1 MLHENRNENI
11 SKHFFLNNGTSVTV
25 KRHSIHTDNERPG
38 ADRYLI
44 TYADLITLLL
54 GLFVIL
60 YASSQVDSGKYKE
73 FSAAMTDYFKPSA
86 DNKQQQGNKIL
97 PGADGIPQP
106 ILPKAQ
112 EKTIDQINLEVEKSL
127 QKEINEGKVS
137 IQRTSTGIMV
147 NLPEKLLFQSAKA
160 DIQSD
165 AIPVLDSIAAI
176 LTGINKKITID
187 GFTDSIPIH
196 TFQYES
202 NWQLS
207 TARAMNIGY
216 YILKKGVPEQN
227 FSVRG
232 FGANKPVGSNNSL
245 DGRAKNRRVEILIEE
260 LPKNIP
266 STEGY
271 ISDTLTI
278 GSPK

>member
-1 MLHENRNENI
+1 M
-11 SKHFFLNNGTSVTV
+11 
-25 KRHSIHTDNERPG
+25 KRPSIHTDNEHSG

-86 DNKQQQGNKIL
+86 DNKQQRGNKIL

-106 ILPKAQ
+106 ILPKAK

-127 QKEINEGKVS
+127 QQEINDGKVS
-137 IQRTSTGIMV
+137 IQRTPTGIIV
-147 NLPEKLLFQSAKA
+147 NLPEKLLFQSAKS
-160 DIQSD
+160 DIQQN
-165 AIPVLDSIAAI
+165 AYPVLDSISVI
-176 LTGINKKITID
+176 LLGINKKITID

-207 TARAMNIGY
+207 TARALNIGY
-216 YILKKGVPEQN
+216 YILKQGVSERN
-227 FSVRG
+227 FSIRG
-232 FGANKPVGSNNSL
+232 FGANKPSANNNTPE
-245 DGRAKNRRVEILIEE
+245 GRAKNRRVEILIED
-260 LPKNIP
+260 LPKNVP

-271 ISDTLTI
+271 ISDSVTVNRQ
-278 GSPK
+278 

>member
-1 MLHENRNENI
+1 M
-11 SKHFFLNNGTSVTV
+11 
-25 KRHSIHTDNERPG
+25 KRPSIHTDNEHSG

-86 DNKQQQGNKIL
+86 DNKQQRGNKIL

-112 EKTIDQINLEVEKSL
+112 EKSIDQINLEVEKSL
-127 QKEINEGKVS
+127 QQEINDGKVS
-137 IQRTSTGIMV
+137 IQRTPTGIIV
-147 NLPEKLLFQSAKA
+147 NLPEKLLFQSAKS
-160 DIQSD
+160 DIQHD
-165 AIPVLDSIAAI
+165 AFPVLDSISAI
-176 LTGINKKITID
+176 LLGLNKKITID

-207 TARAMNIGY
+207 TARALNIGY
-216 YILKKGVPEQN
+216 YILKQGVSEQN
-227 FSVRG
+227 FSIRG
-232 FGANKPVGSNNSL
+232 FGANKPSTNN
-245 DGRAKNRRVEILIEE
+245 DTPEGRAKNRRVEILIED
-260 LPKNIP
+260 LPKNVP

-271 ISDTLTI
+271 ISDSTAVRNQ
-278 GSPK
+278 

>member
-1 MLHENRNENI
+1 M
-11 SKHFFLNNGTSVTV
+11 
-25 KRHSIHTDNERPG
+25 KRYSIHTDKEHSG

-106 ILPKAQ
+106 ILPKVQ

-127 QKEINEGKVS
+127 QHEINNGKVS
-137 IQRTSTGIMV
+137 IQRTTTGIIV
-147 NLPEKLLFQSAKA
+147 NLPEKLLFKSAKA
-160 DIQSD
+160 DIQPD
-165 AIPVLDSIAAI
+165 AYPVLDSIAVI
-176 LTGINKKITID
+176 LKGINKKITID

-216 YILKKGVPEQN
+216 YILQKGTPEEN

-232 FGANKPVGSNNSL
+232 FGANKPLASNLSPE
-245 DGRAKNRRVEILIEE
+245 GRAKNRRVEILIED

-266 STEGY
+266 STQGY
-271 ISDTLTI
+271 ISD
-278 GSPK
+278 SVAVVRP

>member
-1 MLHENRNENI
+1 M
-11 SKHFFLNNGTSVTV
+11 
-25 KRHSIHTDNERPG
+25 KRHSIHTDKEHSG

-86 DNKQQQGNKIL
+86 DNKQQRGNKIL

-112 EKTIDQINLEVEKSL
+112 EKSIDQINLEVEKAL
-127 QKEINEGKVS
+127 QQEINEGKVS
-137 IQRTSTGIMV
+137 IQRTSTGIIV
-147 NLPEKLLFQSAKA
+147 NLPEKLLFQSAKS
-160 DIQSD
+160 DIQPN
-165 AIPVLDSIAAI
+165 AFPVLDSITAI
-176 LTGINKKITID
+176 LSGINKKISID

-216 YILKKGVPEQN
+216 YILKKGVSEQN
-227 FSVRG
+227 FSIRG
-232 FGANKPVGSNNSL
+232 FGANKPSASNSSP
-245 DGRAKNRRVEILIEE
+245 DGRAKNRRVEILIED
-260 LPKNIP
+260 LPKSIP

-271 ISDTLTI
+271 ISDSVSFNI
-278 GSPK
+278 Q

>member
-1 MLHENRNENI
+1 M
-11 SKHFFLNNGTSVTV
+11 
-25 KRHSIHTDNERPG
+25 KRPSIHTDNEHSG

-86 DNKQQQGNKIL
+86 DNKQQRGNKIL

-112 EKTIDQINLEVEKSL
+112 EKSIDQINLEVEKSL
-127 QKEINEGKVS
+127 QQEINDGKVS
-137 IQRTSTGIMV
+137 IQRTPTGIIV
-147 NLPEKLLFQSAKA
+147 NLPEKLLFQSAKS
-160 DIQSD
+160 DIQPD
-165 AIPVLDSIAAI
+165 AFPVLDSISVI
-176 LTGINKKITID
+176 LLGINKKITID

-207 TARAMNIGY
+207 TARALNIGY
-216 YILKKGVPEQN
+216 YILKQGVSERN
-227 FSVRG
+227 FSIRG
-232 FGANKPVGSNNSL
+232 FGANKPAANN
-245 DGRAKNRRVEILIEE
+245 DTPEGRAKNRRVEILIED
-260 LPKNIP
+260 LPKNVP

-271 ISDTLTI
+271 ISDSTTVHNQ
-278 GSPK
+278 